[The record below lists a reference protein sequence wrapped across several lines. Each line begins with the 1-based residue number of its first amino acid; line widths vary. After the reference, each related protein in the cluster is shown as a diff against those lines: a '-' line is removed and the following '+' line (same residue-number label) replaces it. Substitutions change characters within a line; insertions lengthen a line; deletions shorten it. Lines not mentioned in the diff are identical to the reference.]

1 MKLVYAHN
9 GQSPAAG
16 KREVWIDANGDW
28 FLLTGST
35 LSPDGTVK
43 TTMRALMVAPSAN
56 QPPTGGNIN
65 LAYEVTS
72 P

>member
-28 FLLTGST
+28 FLLTGSF
-35 LSPDGTVK
+35 LAADGTII
-43 TTMRALMVAPSAN
+43 TTKRALMVEPSAN
-56 QPPTGGNIN
+56 QPPAGGNFT
-65 LAYEVTS
+65 LAYEVPS

>member
-28 FLLTGST
+28 FLLTGSV
-35 LSPDGTVK
+35 LAPDGTV
-43 TTMRALMVAPSAN
+43 TTTRRALMVAPVSTAKL
-56 QPPTGGNIN
+56 PPNPGVAAIH
-65 LAYEVTS
+65 AKA

>member
-28 FLLTGST
+28 FLLTGSV
-35 LSPDGTVK
+35 LAPDGTITSTK
-43 TTMRALMVAPSAN
+43 RALKVAPDN
-56 QPPTGGNIN
+56 QPPVGGNVT
-65 LAYEVTS
+65 LTFEV
-72 P
+72 PAP

>member
-28 FLLTGST
+28 FLLTGSV
-35 LSPDGTVK
+35 LAPDGTIV
-43 TTMRALMVAPSAN
+43 TTKRALMLASVN
-56 QPPTGGNIN
+56 QPPTGGPIP
-65 LAYEVTS
+65 LVFEV
-72 P
+72 PAP

>member
-16 KREVWIDANGDW
+16 KREVWIDPSGEW
-28 FLLTGST
+28 FLLTGSV
-35 LSPDGTVK
+35 LAADGTII
-43 TTMRALMVAPSAN
+43 TTKRALMVAPVSPAKL
-56 QPPTGGNIN
+56 PPNPGVAAIH
-65 LAYEVTS
+65 AKA

>member
-9 GQSPAAG
+9 GQAPAAG

-28 FLLTGST
+28 WLLTGST
-35 LSPDGTVK
+35 LAPDGTVK
-43 TTMRALMVAPSAN
+43 TTLRALMPDPTTQPT
-56 QPPTGGNIN
+56 QPPAPGVAV
-65 LAYEVTS
+65 LHAEQ

>member
-9 GQSPAAG
+9 GQAPAAG

-28 FLLTGST
+28 WLLTDGLNRIMLGS
-35 LSPDGTVK
+35 
-43 TTMRALMVAPSAN
+43 
-56 QPPTGGNIN
+56 
-65 LAYEVTS
+65 EVT